1 MGLSHI
7 IRDIKL
13 VIEELFQK
21 FKPEI
26 LMLELNEFGKKELIA
41 QNPSIINDKEDINRD
56 FFYPN
61 CELKNQES
69 PVNHNTIIEDM
80 SFDFFEFI
88 KTLQEKL
95 GIRLDLTVGEELLI
109 AINLA
114 NSKGIPI
121 HPIDIPI
128 SLVKKIDSDA
138 KKNLF
143 GSVDIHDYSDIIDE
157 IYENYLDLMDQIND
171 EDFILKILNYINEKS
186 PELYDS
192 IFKTREQYMSKKIAE
207 ICQNNPNKRALII
220 VGAAHFNA
228 VKSFL
233 KNSEHNK

>member
-1 MGLSHI
+1 
-7 IRDIKL
+7 
-13 VIEELFQK
+13 
-21 FKPEI
+21 
-26 LMLELNEFGKKELIA
+26 MLELNESGKKELIT
-41 QNPSIINDKEDINRD
+41 QNPSINNDNEDINPD
-56 FFYPN
+56 FNYPN
-61 CELKNQES
+61 CESKNQDS
-69 PVNHNTIIEDM
+69 PVNQNTITEDM
-80 SFDFFEFI
+80 SFDFFKFI

-95 GIRLDLTVGEELLI
+95 GIRLDLTVGEELLV

-121 HPIDIPI
+121 HPIDIPVPLI
-128 SLVKKIDSDA
+128 KKINSDA
-138 KKNLF
+138 IKNLF
-143 GSVDIHDYSDIIDE
+143 GSVDIHDYSGIIDE

-171 EDFILKILNYINEKS
+171 EDFILKILNYINKKS

-233 KNSEHNK
+233 KNSEHDKQK